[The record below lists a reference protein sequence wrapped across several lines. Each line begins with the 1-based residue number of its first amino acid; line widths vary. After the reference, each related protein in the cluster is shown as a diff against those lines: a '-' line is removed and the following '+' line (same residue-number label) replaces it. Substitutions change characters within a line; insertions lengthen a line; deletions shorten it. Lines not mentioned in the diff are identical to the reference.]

1 MRWRPPLERL
11 AIALR
16 KAYFSVSTMHSGYIQ
31 RRTKHPGNETMGGRE
46 NMKLRKKLWR
56 ARTKGRSKNVWQN
69 LASVGK
75 ALLQLVFKFCIDS
88 FKWPMR

>member
-16 KAYFSVSTMHSGYIQ
+16 KAHFFVSTMHNGYIQ
-31 RRTKHPGNETMGGRE
+31 RRIKCPGNEKMGGRKK
-46 NMKLRKKLWR
+46 MKLRKKLWK
-56 ARTKGRSKNVWQN
+56 TKTEGRSKNVWQN